1 MTDDYE
7 NILDL
12 LKKYLDLLYRG
23 DTRIIDQIFFPE
35 ATVSSVTNGKIVS
48 IDMIGFHKRITNRK
62 SPESEGEKRDDKIL
76 MIDISSPTTA
86 IAKVECMILGNQYT
100 DYLSL
105 IKAHGKWF
113 IISKVFH
120 MKTK

>member
-1 MTDDYE
+1 MINDYE
-7 NILDL
+7 NIIDL
-12 LKKYLDLLYRG
+12 LYKYLDLLYRG
-23 DTRIIDQIFFPE
+23 ETGFIEQVFLPE
-35 ATVSSVTNGKIVS
+35 ATVNSVNNNKIVS
-48 IDMIGFHKRITNRK
+48 VDMTGFKERVATRK
-62 SPESEGEKRDDKIL
+62 SPESVGEKREDKIL

-105 IKAHGKWF
+105 LKVQGEWS

-120 MKTK
+120 MKTV

>member
-1 MTDDYE
+1 MTDDYIK
-7 NILDL
+7 ILDL
-12 LKKYLDLLYRG
+12 LKKYLDLLYHG
-23 DTRIIDQIFFPE
+23 DTRIIDQVFSPQ
-35 ATVSSVTNGKIVS
+35 ASVSSVISNKIVS
-48 IDMIGFHKRITNRK
+48 VDMIGFNKRIANRK
-62 SPESEGEKRDDKIL
+62 SPKSVGEKREDKIL

-105 IKAHGKWF
+105 LKVQGEWS

-120 MKTK
+120 MKTV

>member
-1 MTDDYE
+1 MTNDYE

-12 LKKYLDLLYRG
+12 LNKYLDILYHG
-23 DTRIIDQIFFPE
+23 DTGTIDQVFFPE
-35 ATVSSVTNGKIVS
+35 ATVSSVTNNKIVS
-48 IDMIGFHKRITNRK
+48 IDMAGFYERVASRK
-62 SPESEGEKRDDKIL
+62 SPESQREKREDKIL

-105 IKAHGKWF
+105 LKVQGKWS

-120 MKTK
+120 MKTV

>member
-12 LKKYLDLLYRG
+12 LKNYLDLLYRA

-35 ATVSSVTNGKIVS
+35 AMVSSVTNNKIVS
-48 IDMIGFHKRITNRK
+48 VDMTGFKERVATRK
-62 SPESEGEKRDDKIL
+62 SPESVGEKREDKIL

-86 IAKVECMILGNQYT
+86 IAKVECIILKNHYT

-105 IKAHGKWF
+105 IKVHGKWK
-113 IISKVFH
+113 IITKIFH
-120 MKTK
+120 MKK

>member
-1 MTDDYE
+1 MK
-7 NILDL
+7 ILDL

-23 DTRIIDQIFFPE
+23 DIEIIDQIFFPE
-35 ATVSSVTNGKIVS
+35 ATVNSVTNGKIVS
-48 IDMIGFHKRITNRK
+48 IDMAGFHKRITTRK
-62 SPESEGEKRDDKIL
+62 SPESSGEKRIDKIV

-86 IAKVECMILGNQYT
+86 IAKVECMILKNQYT

-105 IKAHGKWF
+105 IKVKGKWR

-120 MKTK
+120 MKTD

>member
-1 MTDDYE
+1 MTDDYD

-12 LKKYLDLLYRG
+12 LKKYLDLLFRG
-23 DTRIIDQIFFPE
+23 DTGIIDQVFFPQ
-35 ATVSSVTNGKIVS
+35 ATVSSVNNGKIIS
-48 IDMIGFHKRITNRK
+48 IDLIGFHERIYNRK
-62 SPESEGEKRDDKIL
+62 SPESTGEKREDKIL

-105 IKAHGKWF
+105 IKLHGKWF
-113 IISKVFH
+113 IDVYITVVYF
-120 MKTK
+120 